1 MHSSVSP
8 GLLLI
13 TSGVFC
19 FFFKLLYPSI
29 LIGSFLY
36 CLFFLLKFSLCSST
50 LFPNSGGLLI
60 TNALN
65 SYLVSYFCQMVKSLP
80 AMLETQVDPW
90 VRKIPW
96 RRKWKPTPVSLL
108 GKSHGWRSLVCYNP
122 WGHKE
127 LDMIERLILFML
139 SVLLVPPHPSPG
151 AFSGSFN

>member
-13 TSGVFC
+13 TSGVFF

-50 LFPNSGGLLI
+50 LFPNSGSLLI

-65 SYLVSYFCQMVKSLP
+65 SYLVSYFCQVVKSLP

-96 RRKWKPTPVSLL
+96 RRKWKPTPVSLS
-108 GKSHGWRSLVCYNP
+108 GKSHGQRNLVGCSR
-122 WGHKE
+122 WGRKE
-127 LDMIERLILFML
+127 SSTTE
-139 SVLLVPPHPSPG
+139 
-151 AFSGSFN
+151 